1 MDQAQH
7 FTGTAAAATH
17 STGDDVGTEFRSGLD
32 AIERE
37 RMYSFDLD
45 SHLQGLTLSLN

>member
-7 FTGTAAAATH
+7 FTGTASTATR
-17 STGDDVGTEFRSGLD
+17 SSGDDVGTEFRSGLD

-37 RMYSFDLD
+37 CMYRFDLD
-45 SHLQGLTLSLN
+45 SHLQGLTPQ